1 MNLSLDEVKHNFL
14 FIQLFPRDI
23 YEKLYHVIRDLGI
36 KIFKY
41 DYNECDM
48 SFVTLKELSSHIFH
62 LLNTK

>member
-1 MNLSLDEVKHNFL
+1 MNLSSDEAKHNFL

-41 DYNECDM
+41 DYN
-48 SFVTLKELSSHIFH
+48 
-62 LLNTK
+62 